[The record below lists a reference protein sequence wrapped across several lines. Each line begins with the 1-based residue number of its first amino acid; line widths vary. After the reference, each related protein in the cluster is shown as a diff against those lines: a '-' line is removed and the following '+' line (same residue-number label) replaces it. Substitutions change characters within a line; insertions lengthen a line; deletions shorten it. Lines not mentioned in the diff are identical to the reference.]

1 MEPDSARTALYSS
14 VLVVNRFYMP
24 VHVINVRR
32 AFGLLYRELAEVLD
46 VDDGHYFNYDFETWL
61 EMSELR
67 AEDERSTD
75 DWIRSVNFQILVPRI
90 VRLLKFD
97 KVPKLTTRFNRRN
110 LFARDNNQ
118 CQYCA
123 RVLPSSQL
131 SIDHVMPRSRN
142 GGTTWDNVV
151 ACCVKCNTKK
161 GGRTP
166 QEAHMKLLT
175 QPRKPKQNPMFV
187 DKLSNPKY
195 ETWKA
200 FLGSGGSAVDV
211 A

>member
-1 MEPDSARTALYSS
+1 MESGSINIALQAS
-14 VLVVNRFYMP
+14 VLVVNRFYLA
-24 VHVINVRR
+24 VHVVNVRR
-32 AFGLLYRELAEVLD
+32 AFSLLYRDLAEVLD
-46 VDDGHYFNYDFETWL
+46 VDEGHYANYDFETWI

-67 AEDERSTD
+67 AEDKKDSE
-75 DWIRSVNFQILVPRI
+75 DWLRSVNFEVLAPRI
-90 VRLLKFD
+90 IRLLRFD
-97 KVPKLTTRFNRRN
+97 KAPKLSTRFNRRN

-118 CQYCA
+118 CQYCGN
-123 RVLPSSQL
+123 VLPPNQL

-151 ACCVKCNTKK
+151 ACCVRCNTKK

-166 QEAHMKLLT
+166 QEARMKLLKK
-175 QPRKPKQNPMFV
+175 PRKPKQNPLFV

-200 FLGSGGSAVDV
+200 FVGAGA
-211 A
+211 AEFA

>member
-1 MEPDSARTALYSS
+1 MEDNSSCPALFAS
-14 VLVVNRFYMP
+14 VLVLNRFYMP
-24 VHVINVRR
+24 VHVVNVRR
-32 AFGLLYRELAEVLD
+32 AFGLLCRELAEVLD
-46 VDDGHYFNYDFETWL
+46 VSEGQYANYDFETWL

-67 AEDERSTD
+67 SEDRDIHD
-75 DWIRSVNFQILVPRI
+75 DWIRSVSFEVLVPRVI
-90 VRLLKFD
+90 RLLKYD
-97 KVPKLTTRFNRRN
+97 KVPKLSTRFNRRN

-118 CQYCA
+118 CQYCG
-123 RVLPSSQL
+123 RVLPANQL

-142 GGTTWDNVV
+142 GSTTWDNVV
-151 ACCVKCNTKK
+151 ASCVRCNTKK

-166 QEAHMKLLT
+166 QEAQMKLLSE
-175 QPRKPKQNPMFV
+175 PRRPKHNPMFV

-200 FLGSGGSAVDV
+200 FLGRTSKVDV

>member
-1 MEPDSARTALYSS
+1 MESDSFRSALYSS
-14 VLVVNRFYMP
+14 VLVVNRFYMA

-32 AFGLLYRELAEVLD
+32 AFGLLYRDLAEVLD
-46 VDDGHYFNYDFETWL
+46 VDDGRYANYDFETWL

-67 AEDERSTD
+67 AEEQHEGD
-75 DWIRSVNFQILVPRI
+75 DWVRSVNFAILVPRVI
-90 VRLLKFD
+90 RLLKFD
-97 KVPKLTTRFNRRN
+97 RVPKLSTRFNRRN

-123 RVLPSSQL
+123 RVFPSSQL

-151 ACCVKCNTKK
+151 ACCVRCNTKK

-166 QEAHMKLLT
+166 QEAHMKLLK
-175 QPRKPKQNPMFV
+175 QPRKPKHNPMFV

-195 ETWKA
+195 ATWKA
-200 FLGSGGSAVDV
+200 FVGNVAADV

>member
-1 MEPDSARTALYSS
+1 MESNSTNTALYSS
-14 VLVVNRFYMP
+14 ILAVNRFYMA
-24 VHVINVRR
+24 VHVVNVRR
-32 AFGLLYRELAEVLD
+32 AFSLLYRDLAEVLD
-46 VDDGHYFNYDFETWL
+46 VDEGHYANYDFAAWL

-67 AEDERSTD
+67 SEEKQEGE
-75 DWIRSVNFQILVPRI
+75 DWIRSVSFEVLVPRVI
-90 VRLLKFD
+90 RLLHFD
-97 KVPKLTTRFNRRN
+97 KVPKLSTRFNRRN
-110 LFARDNNQ
+110 LFARDKNQ

-166 QEAHMKLLT
+166 AEAHMKLLT
-175 QPRKPKQNPMFV
+175 QPRKPKQNPLFV

-200 FLGSGGSAVDV
+200 FVGGGNSSADV